1 MFLPSIL
8 QLSAATLLSAALIQ
22 PLAAQTTANPA
33 SDFTQLE
40 EALRAPVERG
50 DVPMAVAGVTDAN
63 DTVFIGAFGVR
74 ELGGNDGVN
83 EESVFNIASMTKAVT
98 AAAAMQL
105 VEQGKLDLD
114 SPISKWLPM
123 ADKLMVLEDFDAEG
137 KPVLRKPNKPVT
149 LRHLMTHSSGLGYV
163 QWSDKLKRYTE
174 TQGELPPLT
183 YDQEETWLRPLLFDP
198 GEDWIYGESIDWIGY
213 LVREASGQPLA
224 DYVKAN
230 ITDPLDM
237 NDTSWGLSD
246 SMESRRVT
254 SHQRNEKGELEA
266 TDYIADQ
273 NPPRDYGG
281 GGLYST
287 VPDYLKFVRM
297 ILNEGTV
304 DGKTILKAE
313 TVQEMAK
320 NQMGDVRVKMIYTTD
335 PARSEDA
342 EFFPGVEKTW
352 GLSFMINEEDAPTGR
367 PAGSL
372 AWAGLRNTFFWID
385 PKNKVGGV
393 YMTQL
398 LPFVD
403 QKALQAFYDFETAF
417 YKSHNAD
424 CTMTGSTK

>member
-1 MFLPSIL
+1 MFLPSVL

-22 PLAAQTTANPA
+22 PLAAQTTANPT

-105 VEQGKLDLD
+105 VEQGKLNLD

-183 YDQEETWLRPLLFDP
+183 YTRRRP
-198 GEDWIYGESIDWIGY
+198 G
-213 LVREASGQPLA
+213 
-224 DYVKAN
+224 
-230 ITDPLDM
+230 
-237 NDTSWGLSD
+237 
-246 SMESRRVT
+246 
-254 SHQRNEKGELEA
+254 
-266 TDYIADQ
+266 
-273 NPPRDYGG
+273 
-281 GGLYST
+281 
-287 VPDYLKFVRM
+287 
-297 ILNEGTV
+297 
-304 DGKTILKAE
+304 
-313 TVQEMAK
+313 
-320 NQMGDVRVKMIYTTD
+320 
-335 PARSEDA
+335 
-342 EFFPGVEKTW
+342 
-352 GLSFMINEEDAPTGR
+352 
-367 PAGSL
+367 
-372 AWAGLRNTFFWID
+372 
-385 PKNKVGGV
+385 
-393 YMTQL
+393 
-398 LPFVD
+398 
-403 QKALQAFYDFETAF
+403 
-417 YKSHNAD
+417 
-424 CTMTGSTK
+424 